1 MTSNIE
7 QFNEIL
13 NEFLEK
19 IVNQFPEST
28 KLKNYR
34 KAFLLLRLATP
45 KIPSNLFMASVI
57 NYKSEI
63 RNRDEKFFLTNKIVQ
78 DKVKMVS
85 SFSEDTGLSYYWNT
99 LSLKT
104 KTSIWEYVQ
113 TLFVLGEVIISKD
126 SVLFD
131 KYTKLYLSDY
141 QKEINNLHGNNFSL
155 EFIQKINS

>member
-1 MTSNIE
+1 MTTNIE

-19 IVNQFPEST
+19 IVNQFPESV

-57 NYKSEI
+57 CYKSEI
-63 RNRDEKFFLTNKIVQ
+63 KNRDENFFLTNKTVQ
-78 DKVKMVS
+78 NKVKMVS
-85 SFSEDTGLSYYWNT
+85 SFGEDTGLSYYWNT

-104 KTSIWEYVQ
+104 KNSIWEYVQ
-113 TLFVLGEVIISKD
+113 TLFVIGEVIISKD
-126 SVLFD
+126 KALFN
-131 KYTKLYLSDY
+131 KYSQLYLSDY

>member
-19 IVNQFPEST
+19 IVNQFPDSI

-57 NYKSEI
+57 NYKCEI
-63 RNRDEKFFLTNKIVQ
+63 RNRMKNFLNK
-78 DKVKMVS
+78 
-85 SFSEDTGLSYYWNT
+85 
-99 LSLKT
+99 
-104 KTSIWEYVQ
+104 
-113 TLFVLGEVIISKD
+113 
-126 SVLFD
+126 
-131 KYTKLYLSDY
+131 
-141 QKEINNLHGNNFSL
+141 
-155 EFIQKINS
+155 